1 MSRVPAP
8 PPPARPGP
16 ALILVLVMM
25 LGAVAA
31 YSALVWPEWRRN
43 PDLSHGLF
51 APLIF
56 LLLIWESRQLGP
68 HRWLPVGNW
77 RLAAASCTLLGAV
90 LLLGIAG
97 LLAASVGWTHSLV
110 MFALAAVLC
119 VYLFTGL
126 LVLSGERARTVPLNW
141 ISLTAILLWLLVAPL
156 PHGTYARLTLALQGW
171 VTDAVLNALHL
182 LGVPARQRGNV
193 IELALTTVGVEEA
206 CSGIRSLLSCV
217 YAGFFFA
224 AWQVRRAGRRAFLIL
239 LAPVLA
245 IGMNFIRSLTL
256 TLMANAGV
264 EITGFWH
271 DVTGFAILG
280 CTAAIL
286 AGLALGL
293 GSKAALADAAPALAD
308 SPPGRPAYSVN
319 LLFWTGNAAL
329 VLLAVF
335 FIYHSRPAA
344 RTDRPVPDLA
354 ELLPAKAG
362 DWNVITTRD
371 LYMFADVLHTPH
383 LYERTYLKGSG
394 ADIVQLTV
402 YVAYWPAGQASVSL
416 VASHTPDACWP
427 GAGWAPAPATDRQ
440 VVLTLPGRRLSEAEH
455 RVFANAADFRQHV
468 WFWHVYDGRVISYRD
483 PYSVPALLQIALQ
496 YGFRREGDQFFVR
509 FSSNR
514 PWAQLAHEPLLV
526 ELADKLGRIGL

>member
-1 MSRVPAP
+1 MSPAPAP

-16 ALILVLVMM
+16 AILLVLVMM

-43 PDLSHGLF
+43 ADLSHGLF

-56 LLLIWESRQLGP
+56 LLLIYESRQLGS
-68 HRWLPVGNW
+68 HRWLPANNW
-77 RLAAASCTLLGAV
+77 RLAAAACALLGAV

-126 LVLSGERARTVPLNW
+126 LVLAGEGARTVPFNW

-171 VTDAVLNALHL
+171 VTDGVLHALHL

-206 CSGIRSLLSCV
+206 CSGIRSLLSCI

-224 AWQVRRAGRRAFLIL
+224 AWQVRRARRRAFLII
-239 LAPVLA
+239 LAPLLA
-245 IGMNFIRSLTL
+245 IGMNFIRSLSL
-256 TLMANAGV
+256 TLMANAG
-264 EITGFWH
+264 IDIAGFWH

-280 CTAAIL
+280 LTAAIL
-286 AGLALGL
+286 AGLALWL
-293 GSKAALADAAPALAD
+293 SPKAVPAAAAAPAD
-308 SPPGRPAYSVN
+308 SPPGRPAYPVH
-319 LLFWTGNAAL
+319 LVFWSSNAAL

-335 FIYHSRPAA
+335 FIYHSRPAT
-344 RTDRPVPDLA
+344 RSDRPLPELA
-354 ELLPAKAG
+354 QLLPAKAG
-362 DWNVITTRD
+362 GWEVITTRD

-383 LYERTYLKGSG
+383 LYERTYLKGAG
-394 ADIVQLTV
+394 AATVQLTV

-416 VASHTPDACWP
+416 VAAHTPDACWP
-427 GAGWAPAPATDRQ
+427 GAGWNPAPTIDRQ

-455 RVFANAADFRQHV
+455 RLFANAANFRQHV

-509 FSSNR
+509 FSSNQ
-514 PWAQLAHEPLLV
+514 PWDQLAAEPLLR
-526 ELADKLGRIGL
+526 ELADNFSRIGL